1 MSSLK
6 ALVLKHLKTLNSYG
20 QNQTCAEPPA
30 IATSQSCHY
39 AKKLTNSWGQLE
51 NTVAWEIR
59 LGTKNA
65 TFLPM
70 ELLLSKFLGVADI
83 FPSGIASSAC
93 I

>member
-1 MSSLK
+1 MGK
-6 ALVLKHLKTLNSYG
+6 IKRV
-20 QNQTCAEPPA
+20 QNPLQLRLHKV
-30 IATSQSCHY
+30 ATMQ
-39 AKKLTNSWGQLE
+39 KKLTNSWGQLE